1 LKEPHVPAGAQLQV
15 TPALAESFVTLAA
28 IEAVPLAAMDDGG
41 AVEMDTE
48 TAAGRPFT
56 ATVALALLVLSAT
69 EVAVMVTLP
78 LAGTDEGAV

>member
-1 LKEPHVPAGAQLQV
+1 
-15 TPALAESFVTLAA
+15 
-28 IEAVPLAAMDDGG
+28 VPLAAMDDGG